1 MFKKQI
7 KLKDPV
13 TKTETYDRHKN
24 YINLLSTVI
33 KKSKKKYYNELFKN
47 NMNNMKNT
55 WKGLRNLISCKQSAS
70 PNINLF
76 SNDHER
82 VTKSK
87 KTANIFNVSLSTIAE
102 NTKAKI
108 KFSNKSFDGFL
119 QHANENSFFLKP
131 TISDE
136 IISLIS
142 SLNEIK
148 SVSWSK
154 ILKLLKNGI

>member
-1 MFKKQI
+1 MFKKHI

-13 TKTETYDRHKN
+13 TKTETHDRHKN

-76 SNDHER
+76 LNDHER

-119 QHANENSFFLKP
+119 QHANKNSFFLKP
-131 TISDE
+131 TSSDE